1 MNWLLIGLT
10 VIFVLD
16 ALRLRARISALQV
29 LPEHEPLPGTTG
41 DSSFMARKA
50 AELPHDL
57 LQRACAYRRAQQL
70 DLLDL
75 MPGKLGSL
83 RVLALA
89 SLVDPR
95 SYRRDRLAA
104 GHTAGHLLVLSNALR
119 ERADIPTRWGAD
131 STAFA
136 AAASRAKT
144 YACTSSDF
152 AIARDLPAL
161 PEDHAQRLRV
171 LRALFGH
178 FTPFLL
184 GFQLLVHLLL
194 IAGVAL
200 PGARPYGLLA
210 LLAFQLQ
217 PCLAIAGTALRPHDL
232 ALVSIARLP
241 LELVSWLRTVAS
253 GLWPAP
259 NPAIAER
266 RPIYDQ
272 LLSTDLGRFFEA
284 RRQSCPI
291 CDGPHLRV
299 HLQNGDLLQHKPGT
313 FTLERCDDCAHI
325 FQNPALSAE
334 GLSFYYRDFY
344 DGLGEQG
351 LGFIFGSQSS
361 IYLQRARMVQRWRSP
376 QRWLDVGAGHGH
388 FCCVASEVLP
398 TTRFDGLDLSESIDE
413 AVRRGWVQNGHRGRF
428 PERAKAIAGSYD
440 VVSMHHYLEHTL
452 DPASEIAAAST
463 ALGKRG
469 HLLIEL
475 PDPESRLA
483 PLLGRYW
490 MPWFQP
496 QHQHLLSTRNLERL
510 LHQYGFTALEWHR
523 GAAHQRVDFIFA
535 VFLFLGRIAPA
546 REVPWRPRPT
556 RLQAVLRVVIWALG
570 TPLIALGGV
579 LDRALEPVLP
589 RIGASNTYR
598 VLAQK
603 NG

>member
-1 MNWLLIGLT
+1 LT
-10 VIFVLD
+10 IVFVLD
-16 ALRLRARISALQV
+16 ALRLRARLSALQV
-29 LPEHEPLPGTTG
+29 LPEREPAPATAE
-41 DSSFMARKA
+41 DSSIMVAPA
-50 AELPHDL
+50 LQLPRGL
-57 LQRACAYRRAQQL
+57 LRRACAYRRAEQL

-75 MPGKLGSL
+75 VPRALGSL

-89 SLVDPR
+89 SLIDSR

-104 GHTAGHLLVLSNALR
+104 GHTAGHLLVLSGALS
-119 ERADIPTRWGAD
+119 ERADLPTRWGAD
-131 STAFA
+131 ASLFA
-136 AAASRAKT
+136 ATASRAKT

-152 AIARDLPAL
+152 AVARDLPAV
-161 PEDHAQRLRV
+161 PEDHAQRLQV
-171 LRALFGH
+171 LRVLFGH

-184 GFQLLVHLLL
+184 GIQLLVHMLL
-194 IAGVAL
+194 ILGIAL
-200 PGARPYGLLA
+200 PGARPYGIAA

-217 PCLAIAGTALRPHDL
+217 PCLAIAGTALRPPDL

-241 LELVSWLRTVAS
+241 LELVSWLRTVAAA
-253 GLWPAP
+253 LRPAQ
-259 NPAIAER
+259 NAAVAER
-266 RPIYDQ
+266 RPIYEA
-272 LLSTDLGRFFEA
+272 LLSADLGRFFEP
-284 RRQSCPI
+284 RRESCPV
-291 CDGPHLRV
+291 CNGPHLRV
-299 HLQNGDLLQHKPGT
+299 HLQSGDLLQHKPGT

-334 GLSFYYRDFY
+334 GLDFYYRDFY

-361 IYLQRARMVQRWRSP
+361 VYLQRARMVRSWRSP
-376 QRWLDVGAGHGH
+376 ERWLDVGTGHGH
-388 FCCVASEVLP
+388 FCCVASELLP

-413 AVRRGWVQNGHRGRF
+413 AVRRGWVQTGHRGRF
-428 PERAKAIAGSYD
+428 PERAKAIAGRYD
-440 VVSMHHYLEHTL
+440 VISMHHYLEHTL

-463 ALGKRG
+463 ALTERG

-475 PDPESRLA
+475 PDPESRLGR
-483 PLLGRYW
+483 LLGRYW

-510 LHQYGFTALEWHR
+510 LHEHGFTALEWQR
-523 GAAHQRVDFIFA
+523 GSAHQRVDFLFA
-535 VFLFLGRIAPA
+535 VFLFLGHIAPG

-579 LDRALEPVLP
+579 LDRALYPVLR